1 MERRFSRLVLIALA
15 ALCASAGPLPALS
28 PKDQEARANV
38 VAAFLYNF
46 LLFTEWPPDPV
57 LDQGPFVIGVLGRNP
72 FERAA
77 AAIERRSV
85 ANRPIVFRHFRNLA
99 NLEPSHVLFV
109 ADPESAD
116 MDDLLK
122 AVGNKSVL
130 LVGDSPAFTR
140 QGGTI
145 RFYDESA
152 GGESSLRVEINK
164 TAADRAGIR
173 FRSQLLRLAQ
183 VVEHPAPGE
192 P

>member
-1 MERRFSRLVLIALA
+1 MECRFSRLVLIALA
-15 ALCASAGPLPALS
+15 ALCASAGPLSALS
-28 PKDQEARANV
+28 PQDQEARANV

-46 LLFTEWPPDPV
+46 LLFTEWPPDPA

-99 NLEPSHVLFV
+99 NLEPAHVLFV
-109 ADPESAD
+109 ADAESAD
-116 MDDLLK
+116 MESLRN
-122 AVGNKSVL
+122 AIGQQPVL

-145 RFYDESA
+145 RFYDEAA
-152 GGESSLRVEINK
+152 GKEAALRVEINK
-164 TAADRAGIR
+164 TAADRVGIR

-183 VVEHPAPGE
+183 VVEHPVPGE